1 MLDKTETPFVFVETL
16 MEDGEVETIMEEV
29 KPQLIKIRRRAKSED
44 NILALPV
51 LELKKKQ
58 HWCT

>member
-1 MLDKTETPFVFVETL
+1 MD
-16 MEDGEVETIMEEV
+16 DGEVETIMEEV
-29 KPQLIKIRRRAKSED
+29 KPQLIKVRRRAKSED